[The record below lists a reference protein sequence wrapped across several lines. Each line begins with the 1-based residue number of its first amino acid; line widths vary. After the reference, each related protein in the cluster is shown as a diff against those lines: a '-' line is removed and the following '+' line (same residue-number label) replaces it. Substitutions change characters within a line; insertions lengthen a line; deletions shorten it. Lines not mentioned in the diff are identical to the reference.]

1 MLEPVEQLKQIELDG
16 DYTTRLA
23 LVEELKS
30 YPFGAI
36 WDYYCASQNVPA
48 REQWLQE
55 VKGYEKDVLSTRS

>member
-1 MLEPVEQLKQIELDG
+1 MLEPIELLKQIELDG

-36 WDYYCASQNVPA
+36 WDYYCATNGVPV
-48 REQWLQE
+48 RESWLSDVKQYE
-55 VKGYEKDVLSTRS
+55 VDVLSKR